1 MCSGQAPVFE
11 AYQAM
16 LVKKVLEHDLQSG
29 ACTNRDGSPVYVLRL
44 LAEHDPRVREGDAG
58 ECLRMPGGVASV
70 SGDGCVRV
78 QPPAPSVRLTRH
90 RAGMPIIQLRDFNKF
105 VLGRDPVSERDDEYL
120 IKVCSGGESSWQ
132 VCREKERGG
141 GEAR

>member
-44 LAEHDPRVREGDAG
+44 LAERDPRVREGDAG

-70 SGDGCVRV
+70 SGDGCVPRSPCRRFFSRFV
-78 QPPAPSVRLTRH
+78 VVVLVILSIHRRTNPFRTYALLPSDPPPPVLFTPCPSRPTPSRACSRLH
-90 RAGMPIIQLRDFNKF
+90 HLSD
-105 VLGRDPVSERDDEYL
+105 
-120 IKVCSGGESSWQ
+120 
-132 VCREKERGG
+132 
-141 GEAR
+141 